1 MFRAAKEWK
10 RLENDVTTCE
20 EPCGVRFQ
28 IGKKEVKKRS
38 KYLWVFFFFFLK
50 SRSKRER
57 KVLIAKEQNFFE
69 IFNRPSNALSS
80 LS

>member
-1 MFRAAKEWK
+1 MTSRLVKNPVVFVFRLAK
-10 RLENDVTTCE
+10 
-20 EPCGVRFQ
+20 
-28 IGKKEVKKRS
+28 KKLKNGLS
-38 KYLWVFFFFFLK
+38 ISGFFFSLK

>member
-1 MFRAAKEWK
+1 MTSRLVKNPVVFVFR
-10 RLENDVTTCE
+10 L
-20 EPCGVRFQ
+20 
-28 IGKKEVKKRS
+28 VKKKLKNGLS
-38 KYLWVFFFFFLK
+38 ISGFFFFFSLK

>member
-28 IGKKEVKKRS
+28 IGKKEVKKRLS
-38 KYLWVFFFFFLK
+38 ISDRK
-50 SRSKRER
+50 S
-57 KVLIAKEQNFFE
+57 VV
-69 IFNRPSNALSS
+69 
-80 LS
+80 

>member
-38 KYLWVFFFFFLK
+38 KYLWVFFFSLK

>member
-1 MFRAAKEWK
+1 MTSRLVKNPVVFVFR
-10 RLENDVTTCE
+10 L
-20 EPCGVRFQ
+20 
-28 IGKKEVKKRS
+28 VKKKLKNGLS
-38 KYLWVFFFFFLK
+38 ISGFFFFPLK

>member
-28 IGKKEVKKRS
+28 IGKKEVKKRF
-38 KYLWVFFFFFLK
+38 KYLWVFFSLK

>member
-1 MFRAAKEWK
+1 MTSRLVKNPVVFVFRLAK
-10 RLENDVTTCE
+10 
-20 EPCGVRFQ
+20 
-28 IGKKEVKKRS
+28 KKLKNGLS
-38 KYLWVFFFFFLK
+38 IAGFFFFFFLK